1 MIFKFVIKIK
11 YMSVHII
18 LLIMLIQSSLF
29 IYVLTT
35 SLSSEGRELKQ
46 LHYISFH
53 FLINF
58 DK

>member
-11 YMSVHII
+11 YMSVHIV

-35 SLSSEGRELKQ
+35 SFIIQWR
-46 LHYISFH
+46 
-53 FLINF
+53 
-58 DK
+58 